1 MAEPNQNQ
9 NQAAAT
15 DPVPGNSPNPAP
27 APAQG
32 GKNYEE
38 LFDKLDNILSK
49 RSEGLAKSALKDNG
63 LEDEEIKT
71 ALSEYRARKAQQA
84 QEIQNNLATLT
95 SENQALKA
103 QILQGKIESAAARQ
117 ALGLGLEAKSVSYLV
132 KMADLQDAV
141 NDEGEIDEEKVKS
154 AIEKVLEDVPGLKP
168 SATQNTGFVKVGA
181 QGGNPDPSHDDR
193 LRRAFGL
200 K

>member
-1 MAEPNQNQ
+1 MEDQNQ
-9 NQAAAT
+9 N
-15 DPVPGNSPNPAP
+15 PNPNPAP
-27 APAQG
+27 APASSPAPAPAQS

-84 QEIQNNLATLT
+84 QEAQNNLATLKT
-95 SENQALKA
+95 ENAELKN
-103 QILQGKIESAAARQ
+103 QLLQGKVESAAARQ
-117 ALGLGLEAKSVSYLV
+117 ALELGLDAKSVPYLV
-132 KMADLQDAV
+132 KLADFKDVL
-141 NDEGEIDEEKVKS
+141 NDKGEIDEEKMKS
-154 AIEKVLEDVPGLKP
+154 AIEKVLEDIPGLKP
-168 SATQNTGFVKVGA
+168 SAPQNTGFVKIGA

>member
-9 NQAAAT
+9 NQTAAT
-15 DPVPGNSPNPAP
+15 DPVPGNSPNP

-84 QEIQNNLATLT
+84 QEIQNNLTTLT

-103 QILQGKIESAAARQ
+103 QILQGKIESVAARQ

-132 KMADLQDAV
+132 KMVDLKDAV
-141 NDEGEIDEEKVKS
+141 NDKGEIDEEKVKS

-168 SATQNTGFVKVGA
+168 SAAQNTGFVKVGA
-181 QGGNPDPSHDDR
+181 QGGNSDPSHDDR